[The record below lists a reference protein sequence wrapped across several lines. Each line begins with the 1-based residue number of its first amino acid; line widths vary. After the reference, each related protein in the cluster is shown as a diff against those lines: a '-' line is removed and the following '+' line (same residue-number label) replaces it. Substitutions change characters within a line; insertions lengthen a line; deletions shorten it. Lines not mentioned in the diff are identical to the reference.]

1 MTNSNYKSLGTILW
15 SVLKNPLCQELTYEE
30 AAEYALEC
38 IRLLGAPVIY
48 LNKIERLNLTSYKA
62 ELPCDLLYI
71 EGVEYFDGNTSE
83 PIAMREATNVYH
95 LDPEEFTNE
104 QNTDFDLR
112 GNHRRNEFTYKIQNG
127 IIFTS
132 MSDGCIQI
140 GYKAI
145 ATDEEGYPLIP
156 DNQKVQLALE
166 YYILSRYLEPLWM
179 MGKITDKA
187 FEYIQQ
193 KRYFYV
199 PSAYTS
205 LTMPGMDKMESMMNA
220 INRLIINTTSHQNKF
235 KKLGEKE
242 RLRRYR

>member
-1 MTNSNYKSLGTILW
+1 MTNSQYKSLGSILW

-38 IRLLGAPVIY
+38 IKLLGAPVIY
-48 LNKIERLNLTSYKA
+48 LNKLERLNLTSYKA

-71 EGVEYFDGNTSE
+71 EGVEYFDGGTNE
-83 PIAMREATNVYH
+83 PIAMREATNIYH
-95 LDPEEFTNE
+95 LDTDEFSNE
-104 QNTDFDLR
+104 NSQK
-112 GNHRRNEFTYKIQNG
+112 NHNRNEFTYKIQNG

-132 MSDGCIQI
+132 MSDGCVQI
-140 GYKAI
+140 AYKAI

-187 FEYIQQ
+187 FEYVQQ

-220 INRLIINTTSHQNKF
+220 VNRLIINTTAHQNKF

>member
-1 MTNSNYKSLGTILW
+1 MTNSQYNSLGTIIW
-15 SVLKNPLCQELTYEE
+15 SILKNPLASELTYEE

-38 IRLLGAPVIY
+38 IKLLGAPVIY
-48 LNKIERLNLTSYKA
+48 LNKLEKLNLTSYKA
-62 ELPCDLLYI
+62 QLPCDLLYI
-71 EGVEYFDGNTSE
+71 EGVEYFDGGTTE
-83 PIAMREATNVYH
+83 PIAMREATNIYH
-95 LDPEEFTNE
+95 LDTDEFSNE
-104 QNTDFDLR
+104 NSQK
-112 GNHRRNEFTYKIQNG
+112 NHNRNEFTYKIQNG

-132 MSDGCIQI
+132 MCDGCVQI
-140 GYKAI
+140 AYKAI